1 MSSKKIKQEAMA
13 TELDRLCFQIKD
25 ILRNYGRQQT
35 TEGTMIAE
43 VLIDYLMFIKFFE
56 PYDPDLHGDKRL
68 KIYDEFVKE
77 YPDISQLTFK
87 TIMEPYM
94 TKRKEKKSSVMD
106 TERGLVLEK
115 ERELHDFLSK
125 TKPTSFIF
133 DNTMSLYDRVSHD
146 ECAIKILEVMYEC
159 KIKFDDIGDVHEYFI
174 QDEEKKKSKMYGQFF
189 TPNEMC
195 LKAIEIVNPTL
206 RPDGSIPDCIDPAA
220 GSFKF
225 MRNFAK
231 YMFQTTDKSYEEVLL
246 NHCNGCEIERK
257 AYRSLL
263 FNIIMETGDVSDNIY
278 NTNSLKY
285 LMYGKLH
292 NDDSMSEL
300 GDYDVN
306 KRYDYLFANPPFGTK
321 TVLEMVTPD
330 KTHKVDKKT
339 KAVGGYRMKTA
350 KYDGMFLQLF
360 IHLLKDGGEACIV
373 LCGSMF
379 NKDWI
384 ELRKY
389 WMETCE
395 IISITVCPKNSFKNT
410 SIESY
415 LIHFKKGV
423 NTKRIEYKSFDGTSI
438 GNRVEF
444 GDSYDISIPCLTTCE
459 PFQTIEQVTLTHI
472 SDINTKKADR
482 NKYDEYRYIEI
493 SSINDQNDV
502 VPSIVKKDDLPSRA
516 QLFANVGDILFGS
529 VRPNL
534 KRHIYVDEK
543 LYSENLIVSTGFFVL
558 TPKNNID
565 TYLLY
570 NILCSDD
577 FADKCMSFASQ
588 KTMYPSINKED
599 ISKLTIYMPS
609 IDNQNDISQKLKI
622 LDNNIELTRKKIEA
636 DKEYMKI
643 LLEVETIGCET
654 VKLGDIFTIH
664 SGKFMSNEMTN
675 EGDIPFYT
683 SSANNPVGKHN
694 KESFDKPEYILIV
707 TAGGVQHDPCGKHG
721 MGRVYYINGKSACR
735 STVKALFIKD
745 EYNTKCLYKY
755 LFYYLQCIRGEINS
769 HAKFT
774 TNLGTISNDNL
785 NELLIH
791 VPDITEQY
799 AIVDKLNKIVDN
811 LTFMTNQ
818 INEIETLKK
827 VVISQNIN

>member
-1 MSSKKIKQEAMA
+1 MSSKTVKQEAMA

-35 TEGTMIAE
+35 SEGTMIAE

-56 PYDPDLHGDKRL
+56 PYDPELHGDKRL

-77 YPDISQLTFK
+77 FPDVSQLTLK
-87 TIMEPYM
+87 TIMEPYLQ
-94 TKRKEKKSSVMD
+94 KKKDKKTLD
-106 TERGLVLEK
+106 TERSLVLER
-115 ERELHDFLSK
+115 ENELHDFLSK
-125 TKPTSFIF
+125 IKPTSFIF
-133 DNTMSLYDRVSHD
+133 ENTMSLYTRVSHD
-146 ECAIKILEVMYEC
+146 ECAIKILEVVYEC

-195 LKAIEIVNPTL
+195 LKAIEIVKPTL
-206 RPDGSIPDCIDPAA
+206 RSDGSIPDCIDPAA

-231 YMFQTTDKSYEEVLL
+231 YMSKTTDKSYDEILL
-246 NHCNGCEIERK
+246 KHCYGCEIERK
-257 AYRSLL
+257 VYRSLL
-263 FNIIMETGDVSDNIY
+263 FNIIMETGDVSNNIY

-285 LMYGKLH
+285 LMYGKLQ
-292 NDDSMSEL
+292 NDDSMSDLE
-300 GDYDVN
+300 DYDIN
-306 KRYDYLFANPPFGTK
+306 KRYDYLFANPPFGTT
-321 TVLEMVTPD
+321 TVLEMITRD
-330 KTHKVDKKT
+330 KREKVDKKT
-339 KAVGGYRMKTA
+339 KAIGGYRMKTG
-350 KYDGMFLQLF
+350 KYDGMFVQLF

-395 IISITVCPKNSFKNT
+395 IKSITVCPKNSFKNT
-410 SIESY
+410 SIETY
-415 LIHFKKGV
+415 LIHFKKGGT
-423 NTKRIEYKSFDGTSI
+423 TKCIEYKSFDGTII
-438 GNRVEF
+438 GNRNNF
-444 GDSYDISIPCLTTCE
+444 DDTYDISLPGLTTE
-459 PFQTIEQVTLTHI
+459 PLKTIQQVSLTQI
-472 SDINTKKADR
+472 CDINTKKAER
-482 NKYDEYRYIEI
+482 QKYEEYRYIEI
-493 SSINDQNDV
+493 SSINEQNTV

-516 QLFANVGDILFGS
+516 RLFANVGDILFGS

-558 TPKNNID
+558 TAKNNID

-609 IDNQNDISQKLKI
+609 IEQQKDISHRLKI

-643 LLEVETIGCET
+643 LLEVETIGCDT
-654 VKLGDIFTIH
+654 VKLGDVCKIK
-664 SGKFMSNEMTN
+664 SGKAIAKGKLEK
-675 EGDIPFYT
+675 GDIPIWGGGMKPMGFTNQVTHNEGTIIIAKDGTAGYCHRLKTNSFLTGSANYIYDIIDKTNVDFLYFLLKYKMQNRLFQLKGDPVGTPHCNPSQIIEEDIPLPTIEKQQYIIAECKRVYT
-683 SSANNPVGKHN
+683 SIENNQ
-694 KESFDKPEYILIV
+694 L
-707 TAGGVQHDPCGKHG
+707 T
-721 MGRVYYINGKSACR
+721 
-735 STVKALFIKD
+735 
-745 EYNTKCLYKY
+745 
-755 LFYYLQCIRGEINS
+755 
-769 HAKFT
+769 
-774 TNLGTISNDNL
+774 
-785 NELLIH
+785 
-791 VPDITEQY
+791 
-799 AIVDKLNKIVDN
+799 VDN
-811 LTFMTNQ
+811 TEELKVRL
-818 INEIETLKK
+818 INMY
-827 VVISQNIN
+827 IS